1 MHGYC
6 ASTCHLF
13 ERGLSQEIG
22 SLATYILDKDNPV
35 KRRNIL
41 HVRLFLFQVV
51 AATNRVDILDPAL
64 LRSGLHLNSD

>member
-1 MHGYC
+1 MHDYC
-6 ASTCHLF
+6 ASSCHLF

-22 SLATYILDKDNPV
+22 SLAIYVSDKDNPV
-35 KRRNIL
+35 ERDIL

-64 LRSGLHLNSD
+64 LRSGSHLNSD

>member
-1 MHGYC
+1 MLGYF

-22 SLATYILDKDNPV
+22 SLATYVLDKDNPV
-35 KRRNIL
+35 ERGDIL